1 VIELI
6 PGTVTDPAAQALL
19 EEYVAYRIRSFPP
32 PGVYRPAS
40 PDPQAFAGDGL
51 FLLAHLDGVPRGCG
65 GVRTLTT
72 ARFEVKH
79 VFVQPQARGA
89 GVGRGLLDA
98 LAQHARERGAAELV
112 LDTHSSL
119 SAAAALYAAIG
130 FEPIAAY
137 NDNPNAD
144 RWYRLQLAH

>member
-1 VIELI
+1 MIELL
-6 PGTVTDPAAQALL
+6 PATVSDPAAQALL

-40 PDPQAFAGDGL
+40 PDPEAFAGGGL

-65 GVRTLTT
+65 GVRILTP

-79 VFVQPQARGA
+79 VFVQPQTRGA
-89 GVGRGLLDA
+89 GLGRRLLDA
-98 LAQHARERGAAELV
+98 LSRHAREQGAAELV

-119 SAAAALYAAIG
+119 TAAAALYSAAG

-144 RWYRLQLAH
+144 RWYRLRLAH